1 MVFTPEHDL
10 QGSRGSVDQLVMN
23 IVLSRSATACAAA
36 ATAVA
41 LVVPVSADA
50 VPASKSYSNCTA
62 LHSDFP
68 HGVGRSGAH
77 DRVRGSTRPVTNF
90 TRNTRVYTE
99 NRGSDRDGD
108 GVACEQH

>member
-1 MVFTPEHDL
+1 MNL
-10 QGSRGSVDQLVMN
+10 ILRRSV
-23 IVLSRSATACAAA
+23 TACAAA
-36 ATAVA
+36 AAALAV
-41 LVVPVSADA
+41 VVPVSADA

-62 LHSDFP
+62 LHSAFP

-90 TRNTRVYTE
+90 TRNTRLYNQ

>member
-1 MVFTPEHDL
+1 V
-10 QGSRGSVDQLVMN
+10 
-23 IVLSRSATACAAA
+23 
-36 ATAVA
+36 
-41 LVVPVSADA
+41 VVPVSADA
-50 VPASKSYSNCTA
+50 VPASRSYSNCTA

-68 HGVGRSGAH
+68 HGVGRSGAR

-90 TRNTRVYTE
+90 ARNTRLYNQ

>member
-1 MVFTPEHDL
+1 VGL
-10 QGSRGSVDQLVMN
+10 RASVDKSVMN
-23 IVLSRSATACAAA
+23 TILGRSATACTAAA
-36 ATAVA
+36 MALAVIG
-41 LVVPVSADA
+41 PVSAEA
-50 VPASKSYSNCTA
+50 LPPSKSYSNCTA

-90 TRNTRVYTE
+90 TRNTQVY
-99 NRGSDRDGD
+99 NQNQGSDRDGD